1 MMGKIE
7 LDKKNV
13 GLRIRRAREARG
25 WTREQL
31 AEKMELSVNAV
42 ANLELGQ
49 SGTQLEH
56 LVGYCSLLGLN
67 VDFVLFG
74 ESEETVQ
81 TIAALLRDR
90 DTRTQKMAE
99 HVIRAMLDAMDA
111 D

>member
-1 MMGKIE
+1 MEKME

-13 GLRIRRAREARG
+13 GLRIRKAREARG

-49 SGTQLEH
+49 SGTQLEN
-56 LVGYCSLLGLN
+56 LVKYCSLLGLN
-67 VDFVLFG
+67 ADFLLFG
-74 ESEETVQ
+74 ESKEPVQ

-90 DTRTQKMAE
+90 DERIQKIAE
-99 HVIRAMLDAMDA
+99 HIIRAMLEAMDA